1 MERYEFQVDAPWK
14 GRLDQFLVERFP
26 KPVSRTQLKRLFDQ
40 EMIRVDGNP
49 AKPHQPVRID
59 SRVVV
64 EWPPQADILEIRPEP
79 IPLKIVFEDASLL
92 VVDKPAGLV
101 VHPAPGHWTGTLV
114 NGLLAHAKSLSSAGG
129 PFRPGIVHR
138 LDKDT
143 SGLLVCAKK
152 DDVHRCLAHQF
163 EKHTILRTYLAL
175 VRGSV
180 PFDEGKVDE
189 PLGRSR
195 ADRKRIAIR
204 YVEGKEAVTH
214 YRVLGR
220 FKDFSL
226 LELTLETGRTH
237 QIRVHLAH
245 LGYPIVG
252 DRTYGTA
259 AHFPRQALHASRL
272 GFEHPVTK
280 KFLRFES
287 PLPDDMKGLIQK
299 GVLHEA

>member
-1 MERYEFQVDAPWK
+1 MEKYEFQVDAPWK

-26 KPVSRTQLKRLFDQ
+26 KPVSRSRLKSLFDQ
-40 EMIRVDGNP
+40 GKVWIDGRP
-49 AKPHQPVRID
+49 AKPHQPVKEASRI
-59 SRVVV
+59 VV
-64 EWPPQADILEIRPEP
+64 EWLPSEAPQIQAEP
-79 IPLKIVFEDASLL
+79 IPLTIVYEDASLL
-92 VVDKPAGLV
+92 IVDKPAGLV
-101 VHPAPGHWTGTLV
+101 VHPAHGHWSGTLV
-114 NGLLAHAKSLSSAGG
+114 NGLLAHANSLSSLGG

-152 DDVHRCLAHQF
+152 DDIHRSLALQF
-163 EKHTILRTYLAL
+163 EKHTLLRTYLAL
-175 VRGSV
+175 VRGVV
-180 PFDEGKVDE
+180 PFDEGKIDE

-195 ADRKRIAIR
+195 TDRKRIAVR

-214 YRVLGR
+214 YRVLKR
-220 FKDFSL
+220 FKEFTL

-245 LGYPIVG
+245 LGYPIIG

-259 AHFPRQALHASRL
+259 AHFPRQALHANRL

-280 KFLRFES
+280 KFLKFES
-287 PLPDDMKGLIQK
+287 KLPDDMQRLVEK
-299 GVLHEA
+299 GVLRDA